1 MMRLKYNQI
10 EKLLLGI
17 AIFILSFV
25 AFYYKVYYHLFGII
39 TVPITWFLRYYIKNI
54 VKNIRDKGFIGFL
67 TLGWMA
73 AMTEE
78 AVYWF
83 GGFRLLP
90 GISLIGDFIVTTP
103 AAILIFSFWWWLNSR
118 YIYSI
123 KEKFILG
130 GILGI
135 LTESLKCIDI
145 FPILIWILIV
155 IQAFIIYGWG
165 VMFPFWLMQD
175 QIQKTPQKRGITKYI
190 LGVLLP
196 WLGIIIYGILW
207 LPFIKSIYSDIGLML
222 S

>member
-1 MMRLKYNQI
+1 
-10 EKLLLGI
+10 
-17 AIFILSFV
+17 
-25 AFYYKVYYHLFGII
+25 
-39 TVPITWFLRYYIKNI
+39 
-54 VKNIRDKGFIGFL
+54 
-67 TLGWMA
+67 
-73 AMTEE
+73 
-78 AVYWF
+78 
-83 GGFRLLP
+83 
-90 GISLIGDFIVTTP
+90 VTTP

-135 LTESLKCIDI
+135 LTESLKCIGI

-207 LPFIKSIYSDIGLML
+207 LPFIKIPF
-222 S
+222 